1 MKNDALLFIRFSFL
15 LVLFLITT
23 SQPVNACDCAKI
35 SSSKANMHTLQ
46 TMLETFGVD
55 HHYYPSTVI
64 KLEHEARNAANPY
77 WKDFVNPMTSQQGFL
92 KSFADLK
99 MHHLPAAQLKEQYA
113 EIMGLRFLLIE
124 PDLQANT
131 SGIVLYDFV
140 SKNKYFIYG
149 LDKYGEF
156 IREKGQIFTLSNS

>member
-1 MKNDALLFIRFSFL
+1 LKNDALLFIRFSFL
-15 LVLFLITT
+15 LVLFLMTT

-35 SSSKANMHTLQ
+35 SSGKANMHTLQ

-64 KLEHEARNAANPY
+64 KLEHEARNSANPY

-99 MHHLPAAQLKEQYA
+99 MYHLPAAQLKEQYA
-113 EIMGLRFLLIE
+113 EILGLRFLLID

-131 SGIVLYDFV
+131 SGIVLYDYV

-149 LDKYGEF
+149 LDKQGDF
-156 IREKGQIFTLSNS
+156 IRDKGQIFTLSNS